1 MPGFC
6 FLITSILCLQQ
17 IVISWIAFNIQK
29 YLILAWKLSQ
39 WCAAKNGTE
48 ISRNVSRKSE
58 NCYLS
63 EMRTIEPKIPGG
75 KPNVRDI
82 LHGENC
88 STFEDISRGY
98 RPCCKFEK
106 ENFQK
111 FKPNFFVDWKATI
124 VSSHNRFHQYVIKGL
139 FLAIPRCR
147 LLPAA
152 SWHYSSALNFPD
164 SYCLNWLRVSK
175 ATGKL
180 FTFFF
185 QIKDE
190 LEQLWQFSPFP
201 LSKCFV

>member
-1 MPGFC
+1 MMCG
-6 FLITSILCLQQ
+6 
-17 IVISWIAFNIQK
+17 
-29 YLILAWKLSQ
+29 
-39 WCAAKNGTE
+39 KNGTE
-48 ISRNVSRKSE
+48 ISWNVSRKSE

-152 SWHYSSALNFPD
+152 S
-164 SYCLNWLRVSK
+164 
-175 ATGKL
+175 
-180 FTFFF
+180 
-185 QIKDE
+185 
-190 LEQLWQFSPFP
+190 
-201 LSKCFV
+201 